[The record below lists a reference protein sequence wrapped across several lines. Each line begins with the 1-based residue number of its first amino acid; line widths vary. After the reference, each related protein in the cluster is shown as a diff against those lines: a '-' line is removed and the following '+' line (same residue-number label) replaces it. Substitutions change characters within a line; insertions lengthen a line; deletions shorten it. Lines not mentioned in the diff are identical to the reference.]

1 MDQVQDSGLVIVIL
15 FSGPAPSVNGDH
27 PQSEHSTAWSE
38 MSLTHGTGINTF
50 LLALTGF
57 LLIALLP
64 APSSCHPTDKQNIAQ
79 SSREINNNEE
89 ILV

>member
-15 FSGPAPSVNGDH
+15 FSGPAPSVDGDH

-57 LLIALLP
+57 LLLALLP
-64 APSSCHPTDKQNIAQ
+64 APSSCHPAAQNIHP

-89 ILV
+89 ILVF